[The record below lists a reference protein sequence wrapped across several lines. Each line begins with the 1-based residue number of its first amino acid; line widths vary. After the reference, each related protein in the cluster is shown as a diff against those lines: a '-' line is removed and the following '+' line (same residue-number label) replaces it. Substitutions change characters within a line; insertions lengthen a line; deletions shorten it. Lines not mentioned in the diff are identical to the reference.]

1 MNKMAKKN
9 SNITVDKSSYPSL
22 VDMRLNQ
29 IRFSLEDLKV
39 DALVVNYLPNI
50 RYLTNFSGSWA
61 YLFITPE
68 EIHFVTD
75 DRYEEQIKEE
85 LYHLPNLHTHI
96 TRDVWDYLSKKKF
109 LKGVTNVAFEADRI
123 AYSDAV
129 NIRNLVRPLKF
140 KPAPCIVEPF
150 TMPKAPEELA
160 NIEKSCEI
168 ALAVYDKILKMVK
181 PGMTEKEIAIE
192 IAYRTRKLGSEEDA
206 FPIIV
211 VSGPRCALIHG
222 KPSDRQIKPN
232 DVVLLD
238 FGCKVNGY
246 SCDITRAFVVGK
258 ATREQKKIYKLLH
271 TAKELA
277 ITNVRPGM
285 NGKNLDA
292 YARDLITS
300 EGYGAYFQHSLGH
313 GIGIE
318 THEKPTITFRM
329 HDQIVPE
336 NSVLAIEPGIY
347 LPGKFGLRI
356 EDNILVT
363 KNGGKHLT
371 KAPEELVEI

>member
-1 MNKMAKKN
+1 MAKKN
-9 SNITVDKSSYPSL
+9 SNTPVSKSAYPSL

-39 DALVVNYLPNI
+39 DALVINYLPNI
-50 RYLTNFSGSWA
+50 RYMTNFSGSA
-61 YLFITPE
+61 ATLFVTPD

-75 DRYEEQIKEE
+75 DRYEEQIKDE
-85 LYHLPNLHTHI
+85 LYNLNNLQTHI
-96 TRDVWDYLSKKKF
+96 TRDVWDCLAKKKF
-109 LKGVTNVAFEADRI
+109 LKGVSTVAFEADRV

-168 ALAVYDKILKMVK
+168 ALTVYDKILKMVK
-181 PGMTEKEIAIE
+181 PGMTEKDIALE

-222 KPSDRQIKPN
+222 KPSDKEIKPN

-258 ATREQKKIYKLLH
+258 ATREQKKIYKIIH

-277 ITNVRPGM
+277 IANVRPGM

-292 YARDLITS
+292 YARDLITK

-313 GIGIE
+313 GLGIE

-336 NSVLAIEPGIY
+336 NCVLAIEPGIY
-347 LPGKFGLRI
+347 LPGKFGIRI

-371 KAPEELVEI
+371 QAPEDLVEI